1 MSASVN
7 EREEPAPASDRDALA
22 KIITDHYVGNKPR
35 YGVAVETAD
44 AILDAGWTA
53 PLGNISPPKLTP
65 EIRQAI
71 VRCEEEINAE
81 RMGEQTADVQMA
93 FDHLLTLLV
102 VAGRSPAEVPPAVT
116 REQIEALPRFKA
128 IEAER
133 SRSCED
139 GPLLWRDEVLAL
151 FEKSAAVWRSAQPH
165 D

>member
-1 MSASVN
+1 MSNGVN

-35 YGVAVETAD
+35 YGVAVETAA

-102 VAGRSPAEVPPAVT
+102 VAGRSPAEVPPNW
-116 REQIEALPRFKA
+116 KA
-128 IEAER
+128 
-133 SRSCED
+133 S
-139 GPLLWRDEVLAL
+139 DEVMKILGPTEFLSSTHHGYL
-151 FEKSAAVWRSAQPH
+151 FFSPEKLEQLLDAVWRSAQQ
-165 D
+165 